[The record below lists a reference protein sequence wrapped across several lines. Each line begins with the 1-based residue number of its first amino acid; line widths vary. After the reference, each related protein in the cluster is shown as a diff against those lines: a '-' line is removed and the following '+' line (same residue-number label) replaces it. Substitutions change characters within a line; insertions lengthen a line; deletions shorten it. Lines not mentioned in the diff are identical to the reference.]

1 MRAENLSESGV
12 RTCHGSPIVCL
23 LGETTRVSGRN
34 TQVLQPDLQ
43 LCQQRLQPQQE
54 FARSVM
60 RRRLLVE
67 SLLHLTEKLVE
78 FLRLDHRPRNDLQFA
93 RMKTSDEIRVLFV
106 LNDLLELER
115 KSGLSLVTGRRRL
128 V

>member
-1 MRAENLSESGV
+1 
-12 RTCHGSPIVCL
+12 
-23 LGETTRVSGRN
+23 
-34 TQVLQPDLQ
+34 
-43 LCQQRLQPQQE
+43 
-54 FARSVM
+54 M

-78 FLRLDHRPRNDLQFA
+78 FLRLDHRPRNDLQFTC
-93 RMKTSDEIRVLFV
+93 MKTSDEIRVLFV

-115 KSGLSLVTGRRRL
+115 KSGPSLVRGGRHL

>member
-1 MRAENLSESGV
+1 
-12 RTCHGSPIVCL
+12 
-23 LGETTRVSGRN
+23 
-34 TQVLQPDLQ
+34 
-43 LCQQRLQPQQE
+43 
-54 FARSVM
+54 M

-115 KSGLSLVTGRRRL
+115 KSGPSLVRGGRHL
-128 V
+128 L

>member
-1 MRAENLSESGV
+1 
-12 RTCHGSPIVCL
+12 
-23 LGETTRVSGRN
+23 
-34 TQVLQPDLQ
+34 
-43 LCQQRLQPQQE
+43 
-54 FARSVM
+54 M

-67 SLLHLTEKLVE
+67 SLLHLAKKLVE
-78 FLRLDHRPRNDLQFA
+78 FLRLDHRPRNDLQFT

-115 KSGLSLVTGRRRL
+115 KSGPSLVTGRLRFVLHLLLRHFGF

>member
-1 MRAENLSESGV
+1 
-12 RTCHGSPIVCL
+12 
-23 LGETTRVSGRN
+23 
-34 TQVLQPDLQ
+34 
-43 LCQQRLQPQQE
+43 
-54 FARSVM
+54 M

-115 KSGLSLVTGRRRL
+115 KSGPSLVRGGRHL

>member
-1 MRAENLSESGV
+1 
-12 RTCHGSPIVCL
+12 
-23 LGETTRVSGRN
+23 
-34 TQVLQPDLQ
+34 
-43 LCQQRLQPQQE
+43 
-54 FARSVM
+54 M

>member
-1 MRAENLSESGV
+1 M
-12 RTCHGSPIVCL
+12 
-23 LGETTRVSGRN
+23 
-34 TQVLQPDLQ
+34 
-43 LCQQRLQPQQE
+43 
-54 FARSVM
+54 M

-67 SLLHLTEKLVE
+67 SLLHLAKQLVE

-115 KSGLSLVTGRRRL
+115 KSGPSLVRGGRHL

>member
-1 MRAENLSESGV
+1 
-12 RTCHGSPIVCL
+12 
-23 LGETTRVSGRN
+23 
-34 TQVLQPDLQ
+34 
-43 LCQQRLQPQQE
+43 
-54 FARSVM
+54 M

-115 KSGLSLVTGRRRL
+115 KSGPSLVRGGHHL